1 MSNRSSIQIMGDML
15 AITSAHGQNGINT
28 SALITKANLSHGR
41 LTKFLSNLTGS
52 GLINKI
58 EFDGRNTFIIT
69 QKGRQYLESYKTFQN
84 LADSFGLE
92 L

>member
-15 AITSAHGQNGINT
+15 AITNDYGQDGINT
-28 SALITKANLSHGR
+28 SALISKANLSHGR
-41 LTKFLSNLTGS
+41 LTKFLSNLTGN

-84 LADSFGLE
+84 LAESFGLE
-92 L
+92 M